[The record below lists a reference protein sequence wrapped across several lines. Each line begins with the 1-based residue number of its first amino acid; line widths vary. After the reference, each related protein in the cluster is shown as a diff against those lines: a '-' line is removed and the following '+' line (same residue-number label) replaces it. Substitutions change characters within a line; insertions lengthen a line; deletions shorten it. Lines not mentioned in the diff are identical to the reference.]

1 MTDPNGHCPQWL
13 QSVCDVFQKAW
24 YGIFSDYGFR
34 TRAQVKDI
42 QKQQTEARREWLRQN
57 NVVTPDDKGNSI
69 DWSKA
74 SAKQVNQ
81 GFEQAV
87 ETLAMGPFLFKL
99 GHEATTI
106 LTNKELESIRQMSTQ
121 DIIKSLND
129 AASAEQM
136 VIKPDG
142 TVMNGNTRLFV
153 LQERGLDIN
162 SLGLRPEV
170 RIPEPM
176 SPFDEDMLPHN
187 PTIKPPDN
195 E

>member
-1 MTDPNGHCPQWL
+1 VVTEC
-13 QSVCDVFQKAW
+13 VRC
-24 YGIFSDYGFR
+24 YGFR

-81 GFEQAV
+81 GFEHAV
-87 ETLAMGPFLFKL
+87 ETLAMGGVLFKL

-162 SLGLRPEV
+162 SLG
-170 RIPEPM
+170 
-176 SPFDEDMLPHN
+176 
-187 PTIKPPDN
+187 
-195 E
+195 